1 MTPRDYALLAQRAYT
16 TPPLIGLEASAA
28 RAIVQGSA
36 IAFPGTNN
44 AACCL
49 ADIEAGV
56 TQVDGLGALH
66 EGFWRALCSIIGRLM
81 ALPAVEVTVG
91 HSEGAALAIL
101 FAAVQCQAGRAP
113 KAVYAFEPPRVSV
126 DDTLAALFAAHGVQ
140 VNLYRNGG
148 DIVPMLPRL
157 RHAWQHCAPLNQ
169 IGKSSLPV
177 WNEEDHPIERV
188 IEALTCA

>member
-1 MTPRDYALLAQRAYT
+1 
-16 TPPLIGLEASAA
+16 
-28 RAIVQGSA
+28 
-36 IAFPGTNN
+36 
-44 AACCL
+44 
-49 ADIEAGV
+49 V
-56 TQVDGLGALH
+56 TQVDGLGTLH

-126 DDTLAALFAAHGVQ
+126 DGTLAALFAAHGVQ
-140 VNLYRNGG
+140 VKLYRNGE
-148 DIVPMLPRL
+148 DIVPMVPRL
-157 RHAWQHCAPLNQ
+157 LHAWQHCAPLNQ
-169 IGKSSLPV
+169 IGRPSLPV